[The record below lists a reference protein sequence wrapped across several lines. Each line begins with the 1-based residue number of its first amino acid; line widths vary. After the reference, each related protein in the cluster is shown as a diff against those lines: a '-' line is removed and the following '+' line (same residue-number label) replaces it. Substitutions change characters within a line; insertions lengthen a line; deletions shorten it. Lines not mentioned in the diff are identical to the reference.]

1 MLNVQN
7 TVIVMSHCE
16 NTVSNSVVLPE
27 HKIFFFFLLLD
38 IRIGYLIDSL
48 KLIFSMRF
56 CMLKDIRME
65 WCLQVCKYKDRNL
78 TSFSSS
84 V

>member
-27 HKIFFFFLLLD
+27 HKIFFF
-38 IRIGYLIDSL
+38 IAR
-48 KLIFSMRF
+48 
-56 CMLKDIRME
+56 
-65 WCLQVCKYKDRNL
+65 YKDWVFNR
-78 TSFSSS
+78 FFK
-84 V
+84 VDF